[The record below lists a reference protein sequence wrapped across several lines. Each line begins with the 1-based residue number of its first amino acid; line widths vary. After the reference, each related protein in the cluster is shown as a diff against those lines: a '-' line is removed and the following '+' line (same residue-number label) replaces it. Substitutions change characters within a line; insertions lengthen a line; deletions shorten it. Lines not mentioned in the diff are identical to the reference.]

1 MRPFD
6 MDNILRPGTQLPAP
20 VGLGTEMFDPKHM
33 PYFTAKP
40 YDPNFVMQTSNLTTE
55 ARKQPG

>member
-1 MRPFD
+1 

-55 ARKQPG
+55 ARKQPGE